1 MIDGSEQ
8 QGVGEPL
15 PDPARAARSGQGE
28 EIAPGRRQRAD
39 HQFVAE
45 LRAGLT
51 RAAAT
56 GLLASPVTH
65 TRFLEMIVATAAQVI
80 AARAAALFLLDPETQ
95 ELVFEVALGQK
106 AAEVK
111 KFRLPLGHGI
121 AGLVAVTG
129 QPLIVSDAQ
138 NDPRQAAEIAQ
149 AVGYAPRSIL
159 CVPLPLFYND
169 QIVGV
174 LELLDKEG
182 APAFGPAD
190 LEILGLF
197 ANQAAVAIEQ
207 SRTHRNLTV
216 LLGEVLV
223 ALADLPPEQ
232 QARLQAGVAAFVAH
246 TEEDPA
252 YRQALELARLVQEI
266 SAQGEQEYTAC
277 LGILRSFAGYLR
289 SRPVGMGAWEGWS

>member
-1 MIDGSEQ
+1 MVDGGGQ
-8 QGVGEPL
+8 QRAGDASM
-15 PDPARAARSGQGE
+15 DPAQAMPARQAAEIEELRGQL
-28 EIAPGRRQRAD
+28 AD
-39 HQFVAE
+39 QQFVAA
-45 LRAGLT
+45 LRGGLT
-51 RAAAT
+51 LAATT

-65 TRFLEMIVATAAQVI
+65 ARFLEMIVATAARVI
-80 AARAAALFLLDPETQ
+80 AARAATLFLLDPATQ

-197 ANQAAVAIEQ
+197 AHQAAVAIEQ

-216 LLGEVLV
+216 LLSEALA
-223 ALADLPPEQ
+223 ALADLPPAQ
-232 QARLQAGVAAFVAH
+232 QERLQQGAHAFVAR
-246 TEEDPA
+246 TEEDPV
-252 YRQALELARLVQEI
+252 YRQALALARLVQEI
-266 SAQGEQEYTAC
+266 AAQGEQEATAC
-277 LGILRSFAGYLR
+277 LGMLRSFATYLR
-289 SRPVGMGAWEGWS
+289 ARPAGTGAWGGVS

>member
-1 MIDGSEQ
+1 MIDGGEQ
-8 QGVGEPL
+8 QNMGDAIL
-15 PDPARAARSGQGE
+15 DPAQGTIARQAE
-28 EIAPGRRQRAD
+28 EIRELRRQLTD
-39 HQFVAE
+39 QQWVTE

-51 RAAAT
+51 LTATT

-65 TRFLEMIVATAAQVI
+65 SRFLEMIVATAAQVI
-80 AARAAALFLLDPETQ
+80 AARAASLFLLDPATQ

-106 AAEVK
+106 ADAVK
-111 KFRLPLGHGI
+111 EFRLPLGHGI

-138 NDPRQAAEIAQ
+138 DDPRQASEIAQ
-149 AVGYAPRSIL
+149 AVGYVPRSIL

-182 APAFGPAD
+182 APTFSPAD
-190 LEILGLF
+190 LEVLSLF

-216 LLGEVLV
+216 LLGEILAAV
-223 ALADLPPEQ
+223 ADLPAEQ
-232 QARLQAGVAAFVAH
+232 HGRLQGGAPAFVAH
-246 TEEDPA
+246 TEEDPF
-252 YRQALELARLVQEI
+252 YRQALTLARLVQEI
-266 SAQGEQEYTAC
+266 TAQGEQEYNAC
-277 LGILRSFAGYLR
+277 LGMLRSFATYLR
-289 SRPVGMGAWEGWS
+289 SRPAGAGSWEGWS

>member
-1 MIDGSEQ
+1 MIDGEQ
-8 QGVGEPL
+8 QGTGETL
-15 PDPARAARSGQGE
+15 PDPARAAPDGPAE
-28 EIAPGRRQRAD
+28 EIAQVRRQRAD
-39 HQFVAE
+39 QQFVTE

-51 RAAAT
+51 LAAAT
-56 GLLASPVTH
+56 GRLASPVTH

-80 AARAAALFLLDPETQ
+80 AARAASLFLLDPATQ

-106 AAEVK
+106 AEEVK

-182 APAFGPAD
+182 APSFGPAD

-207 SRTHRNLTV
+207 SRTHRNLTA
-216 LLGEVLV
+216 LLSEILA
-223 ALADLPPEQ
+223 ALTDLPPEQ
-232 QARLQAGVAAFVAH
+232 QARLQAGAAAFVAH

-252 YRQALELARLVQEI
+252 HRQALELARLVQEI
-266 SAQGEQEYTAC
+266 SGQGEQEYHAC
-277 LGILRSFAGYLR
+277 LGILRSFATYLL
-289 SRPVGMGAWEGWS
+289 SRPVGVGAWEGWS

>member
-8 QGVGEPL
+8 HGVGKTR
-15 PDPARAARSGQGE
+15 PDPARAAVDGQAGA
-28 EIAPGRRQRAD
+28 IGPVQRRLAD
-39 HQFVAE
+39 QQFVAE

-51 RAAAT
+51 LAAAT
-56 GLLASPVTH
+56 GLLASPVSH

-80 AARAAALFLLDPETQ
+80 AARAASLFLLDPATQ

-182 APAFGPAD
+182 APSFGPAD

-216 LLGEVLV
+216 LLGEVLT

-232 QARLQAGVAAFVAH
+232 HARLQAGVAAFVAH
-246 TEEDPA
+246 TEEEPA

-266 SAQGEQEYTAC
+266 SAQGEQEHTAC
-277 LGILRSFAGYLR
+277 LGILRSFATYLR
-289 SRPVGMGAWEGWS
+289 SRPVGVGAWEGWS